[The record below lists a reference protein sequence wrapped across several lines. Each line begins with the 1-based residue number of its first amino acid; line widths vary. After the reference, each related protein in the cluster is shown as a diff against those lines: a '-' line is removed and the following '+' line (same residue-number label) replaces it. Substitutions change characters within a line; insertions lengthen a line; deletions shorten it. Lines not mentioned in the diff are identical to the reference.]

1 LETTVTLL
9 RVLLIDDEAR
19 ARANLLHL
27 LRAEPDI
34 GECRVCDGGE
44 EAVETMTAF
53 APELVFLD
61 VQMPEVGGFEVV
73 RRVGPERMPPVIF
86 VTAYDSFALR
96 AFEVNAVDYLLK
108 PVSSERF
115 AAAMRRARARMAGAK
130 AAVLSRQL
138 AALLGQVDAPSPEDA
153 AAFPAEAR
161 GAPARR
167 IVVREGARTL
177 MLDAAAIV
185 WISAEDYCINIY
197 ADEGS
202 HLVRETLASF
212 AAQLDPSRFVRVHRS
227 AVINV
232 DRVTEVRSL
241 PSGRVVAV
249 LKGGHT
255 VPVSRSRV
263 RALQDALGVP
273 P

>member
-1 LETTVTLL
+1 MTQAAAL
-9 RVLLIDDEAR
+9 RVLIVDDEPR

-27 LRAEPDI
+27 LQSEPDI
-34 GECRVCDGGE
+34 GERRTCDGGE
-44 EAVETMTAF
+44 EAAEIIAGF
-53 APELVFLD
+53 APDLVFLD

-73 RRVGPERMPPVIF
+73 RRVGPERMPPLIF

-115 AAAMRRARARMAGAK
+115 SAAMRRARGRMASTK
-130 AAVLSRQL
+130 AAALSRQL
-138 AALLGQVDAPSPEDA
+138 AALLGQVAPPVE
-153 AAFPAEAR
+153 ETR
-161 GAPARR
+161 ARR
-167 IVVREGARTL
+167 IIVREGGRAL
-177 MLDAAAIV
+177 MLDAAAIA
-185 WISAEDYCINIY
+185 WISAEDYCINIF

-202 HLVRETLASF
+202 YLVRETLASF

-232 DRVTEVRSL
+232 DRVVEVRTL
-241 PSGRVVAV
+241 PSGRVEVA

-263 RALQDALGVP
+263 RALRDALQGLP
-273 P
+273 